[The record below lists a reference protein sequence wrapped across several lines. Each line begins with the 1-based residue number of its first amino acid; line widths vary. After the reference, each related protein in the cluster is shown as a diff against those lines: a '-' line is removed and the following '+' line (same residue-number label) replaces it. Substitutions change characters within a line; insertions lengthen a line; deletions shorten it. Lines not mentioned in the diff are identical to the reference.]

1 MKYQRVLYTNKF
13 TSELKSKLRILCYDK
28 RRSLRGNVYYVGFAT
43 DADIAHAE
51 RVSKRL
57 HNITLKPFQSRS
69 VNKDHSSTSHTSF
82 LSPPTTLS
90 FLPDNE
96 SSSMTAR
103 SESLR
108 RANETLEER
117 AMRILGPRILKHQ
130 SVTITPT
137 VINLGS
143 DVNVIKNPSTS
154 NIKNKEQLID
164 NIQSCLQAIRTARG
178 VADEVCQLYRRG
190 SDCRTVLKHFFQ
202 VHSTAFYL
210 KASTSAQIKIALT
223 NGVRLTWSDV
233 SKSFDAFRADVHHE
247 QLFMTELTSARHILA
262 KIDCATSIAM
272 SSKLAYQL
280 TKLAN

>member
-69 VNKDHSSTSHTSF
+69 VNKDHSSTSHASF

-90 FLPDNE
+90 FLPDNQ
-96 SSSMTAR
+96 SSFITTR

-108 RANETLEER
+108 RVNETLEER
-117 AMRILGPRILKHQ
+117 AMRILGPRILKDQ

-137 VINLGS
+137 VIYS
-143 DVNVIKNPSTS
+143 DSDISVIKSPTTS
-154 NIKNKEQLID
+154 NINNKEQLIT
-164 NIQSCLQAIRTARG
+164 NIQSCLRAMETARG

-190 SDCRTVLKHFFQ
+190 SDSRIVLKHFFQ
-202 VHSTAFYL
+202 MHSTAFYL
-210 KASTSAQIKIALT
+210 KASTSAQIKIALL
-223 NGVRLTWSDV
+223 NGLRLTWSDV
-233 SKSFDAFRADVHHE
+233 AKSFDAFRADVHHE